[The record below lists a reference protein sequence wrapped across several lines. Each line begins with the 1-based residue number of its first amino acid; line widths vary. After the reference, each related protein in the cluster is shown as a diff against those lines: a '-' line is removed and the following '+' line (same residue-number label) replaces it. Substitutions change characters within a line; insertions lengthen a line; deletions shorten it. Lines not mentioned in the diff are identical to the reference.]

1 MTSATATPFPE
12 TIVALRS
19 GLLKLFRDWWRGE
32 RLIGKLAPPPP
43 KVCIIWR
50 DGRIA
55 GDYEPRFLIRLFF
68 FLFLYQLFAKKNLE

>member
-32 RLIGKLAPPPP
+32 RLIGKLALPPPP
-43 KVCIIWR
+43 KFVLFGGTVGLRGIMNR
-50 DGRIA
+50 DS
-55 GDYEPRFLIRLFF
+55 
-68 FLFLYQLFAKKNLE
+68 